1 MEQLAERVFS
11 VAECVRVAILM
22 SVHHAAVA
30 DFFQQAVDSILSQT
44 YEDLHLFLAC
54 DGPLGPELQ
63 LILNALP
70 TSRVTVC
77 PLSEQK
83 GLPSA
88 LNHLLD
94 IVLSHESYKYIAR
107 MDADDISE
115 AVRIERQVEFLEA
128 NPEITILGTWGKEI
142 DSENHV
148 VYQKTLPTSHDSIIR
163 FMALRSP
170 MIHASVMIRTTLFSS
185 GIRYDPTLL
194 QMQDYGLWN
203 RSLRDGARMANL
215 DKNLMCIRVDE
226 DFFTRRSGFSRAILE
241 VSMRCTHISRYQL
254 WSLKNISMLTG
265 FFLLRVA
272 PVTLKRAAYK
282 LFR

>member
-1 MEQLAERVFS
+1 VTDQ
-11 VAECVRVAILM
+11 VRVAIIM
-22 SVHHAAVA
+22 SVHHSAVA
-30 DFFQQAVDSILSQT
+30 GFFQQAADSILSQT
-44 YEDLHLFLAC
+44 HKGSHLFLAC

-63 LILNALP
+63 LILSALP
-70 TSRVTVC
+70 TSCVTVC
-77 PLSEQK
+77 RLPEQK

-94 IVLSHESYKYIAR
+94 VVLSNGSYKYIAR

-128 NPEITILGTWGKEI
+128 NPEVTILGTWGKEI
-142 DSENHV
+142 DSENWV
-148 VYQKTLPTSHDSIIR
+148 VYQKTLPTSHDSMIR
-163 FMALRSP
+163 FMAVRSP
-170 MIHASVMIRTTLFSS
+170 MIHASVMIRATLFSS

-203 RSLRDGARMANL
+203 RSLLDGARMANL
-215 DKNLMCIRVDE
+215 DQYLMRIRVDKE
-226 DFFTRRSGFSRAILE
+226 FFTRRSGFSRAIRE

-254 WSLKNISMLTG
+254 WSFKNISMLTG